1 MKNTLT
7 RIKRLR
13 RKYQRFVIN
22 YGIPLFIVGFCWD
35 TYKGYMQGSMENQ
48 YHIQEQIEN
57 SKKQRIIS
65 DLLVDVNQ
73 LKAWSAYHLCTHS
86 RDDCVMS
93 YDPLPFKPESC
104 IVPEWTTLIRRKL
117 LDLPVLDNICV
128 EGVDY

>member
-1 MKNTLT
+1 
-7 RIKRLR
+7 
-13 RKYQRFVIN
+13 
-22 YGIPLFIVGFCWD
+22 
-35 TYKGYMQGSMENQ
+35 MQGSMENH

-65 DLLVDVNQ
+65 DLLVDVNH
-73 LKAWSAYHLCTHS
+73 LKAWSEYHLCTHS

-93 YDPLPFKPESC
+93 YDPMHFSPESC
-104 IVPEWTTLIRRKL
+104 IIPEWTTLIRRKL